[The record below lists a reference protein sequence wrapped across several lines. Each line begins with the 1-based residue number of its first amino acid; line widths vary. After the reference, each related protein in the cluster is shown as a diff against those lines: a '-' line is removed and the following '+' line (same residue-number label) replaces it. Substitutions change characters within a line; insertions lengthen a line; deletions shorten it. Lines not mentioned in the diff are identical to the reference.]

1 MCPKFH
7 VEQPLDKET
16 IKKLEQLISENPEAW
31 LTIERFES
39 KEGLISAF
47 DAGLLKLTSEG
58 WCIQAKHLLLA
69 DNDSR

>member
-7 VEQPLDKET
+7 VEQPLDNEVR
-16 IKKLEQLISENPEAW
+16 KKLEQLISENQDAW

-39 KEGLISAF
+39 QAGLISAF
-47 DAGLLKLTSEG
+47 DAGILKLTPEG

-69 DNDSR
+69 DNDNR